1 MLRGLR
7 HCQLITTWDG
17 LGPLLII
24 AKAFHMVQ
32 SRSFRGCTL
41 RKPTIRLGE
50 RWRRPVSEG
59 CKPRVP
65 GLPAGVY
72 AAVACLSFR
81 TPLSLCLVGSSHSN
95 FFFRIITTTI
105 TVLTTFT

>member
-24 AKAFHMVQ
+24 AKAFHMVR

-41 RKPTIRLGE
+41 RKPTIQLGKQ
-50 RWRRPVSEG
+50 WWRPVSEG

-72 AAVACLSFR
+72 AAVACLLIG
-81 TPLSLCLVGSSHSN
+81 TPPSLCRGGRSHAE
-95 FFFRIITTTI
+95 FFFGNMLTSV
-105 TVLTTFT
+105 TVGTDL

>member
-1 MLRGLR
+1 MLRGPR
-7 HCQLITTWDG
+7 HCQPITTWDG

-24 AKAFHMVQ
+24 AKAFHMVR

-50 RWRRPVSEG
+50 RWWRRGSEG
-59 CKPRVP
+59 RKPRVP

-72 AAVACLSFR
+72 AAVAWA
-81 TPLSLCLVGSSHSN
+81 LVGPP
-95 FFFRIITTTI
+95 RIFLPG
-105 TVLTTFT
+105 VKFPEHFLFGNMLARF